1 MTGDP
6 VVFWELA
13 SHDEEKSAEF
23 FRQVFGWDVGF
34 DKELGFQRVNSPG
47 AGNPGRGYIFTL
59 KQAKLPFLAIYIR
72 VADIAAKRELVLKH
86 GGAVVIEPTAIGD
99 SRICL
104 FNEPSG
110 VTFAMIEE
118 KAGA

>member
-1 MTGDP
+1 
-6 VVFWELA
+6 
-13 SHDEEKSAEF
+13 
-23 FRQVFGWDVGF
+23 
-34 DKELGFQRVNSPG
+34 VNSPG

-59 KQAKLPFLAIYIR
+59 RQAKLPFLAIYIR

-86 GGAVVIEPTAIGD
+86 GGSIVIEPTTIGD

-110 VTFAMIEE
+110 VTFAMIQDS
-118 KAGA
+118 GADQA